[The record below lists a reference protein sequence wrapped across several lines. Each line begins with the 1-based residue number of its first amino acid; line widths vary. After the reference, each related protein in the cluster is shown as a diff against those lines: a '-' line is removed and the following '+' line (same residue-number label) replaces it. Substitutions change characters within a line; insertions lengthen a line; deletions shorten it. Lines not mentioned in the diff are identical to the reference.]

1 MRDRFGRYALIWIL
15 ILATIWLGDR
25 FLRSA
30 YLTGDSPRAVTAR
43 GSLSDYEAHTIALF
57 ENTAPSVVYIFT
69 EQGARAASGAER
81 RGGAGSGFLWDA
93 VGHVVTNAHVVE
105 GATRVRVRL
114 DSGEAVD
121 ARVVGLAPDQDLA
134 VIRLQETRERLRPIP
149 IGTSSDLKI
158 GQMAYAIG
166 NPFGLNRSL
175 TAGIVSALDRR
186 LPTAPNR
193 EITGVI
199 QTDAPINPGNSGGP
213 LLDSAGRL
221 IGVNTA
227 ILSGT
232 GAFAGVGFA
241 VPVDT
246 VNRIVPQLIRDG
258 RVPRPGI
265 GIIAAPDEVAA
276 RAGVVGVVIAAVQ
289 PGSPAAAAGLV
300 GIDRSTNGVGDVI
313 TQVEGRSI
321 RTITELTSALEK
333 LGVGK
338 KASLT
343 LQRDGRT
350 RNAVVG
356 ITDIAG

>member
-25 FLRSA
+25 FLRSV
-30 YLTGDSPRAVTAR
+30 YLTGDQPRAVTAR
-43 GSLSDYEAHTIALF
+43 GTLSDYEQHTIALF
-57 ENTAPSVVYIFT
+57 ENTAPSVVYLFT
-69 EQGARAASGAER
+69 EQGARTNTVGER

-105 GATRVRVRL
+105 GASRVRVRL
-114 DSGEAVD
+114 DSGESVE
-121 ARVVGLAPDQDLA
+121 ARVIGIAPDQDLA
-134 VIRLQETRERLRPIP
+134 VVRLQETRERLRPIP
-149 IGTSSDLKI
+149 IGTSADLRI

-232 GAFAGVGFA
+232 GSFAGVGFA

-246 VNRIVPQLIRDG
+246 VNRIIPQLIRDG

-265 GIIAAPDEVAA
+265 GIIAAPDEVSV
-276 RAGVVGVVIAAVQ
+276 RAGVVGVVIAQVQ
-289 PGSPAAAAGLV
+289 PGSPAATSGLT
-300 GIDRSTNGVGDVI
+300 GIDRSSNSVGDVI
-313 TQVEGRSI
+313 TQVEGKSI
-321 RTITELTSALEK
+321 RTITELTTALER
-333 LGVGK
+333 LGIGK
-338 KASLT
+338 RANLT
-343 LQRDGRT
+343 VQRDGRT
-350 RNAVVG
+350 RTVAVT